1 MRYGFSDMVTHMK
14 TTVDISD
21 SLFEAAKQAAASEG
35 ISVRELIETGL
46 RLALKDRK
54 RPKSFKL
61 RKASFRGKG
70 LQVPLKGASWD
81 RIREMAYEGRGT

>member
-1 MRYGFSDMVTHMK
+1 MVTHMK

-21 SLFEAAKQAAASEG
+21 SLLEAAKEVAASQG
-35 ISVRELIETGL
+35 ITVRELIETGL

-70 LQVPLKGASWD
+70 LQTPMKGVSWD
-81 RIREMAYEGRGT
+81 RFREMAYEGRGT